1 LRIINLNSK
10 QLSDVSPSIAYH
22 SQIYE
27 LFVITASIYWLINL
41 KYLAEVIVCNVIT
54 NIS

>member
-1 LRIINLNSK
+1 LRIINLNRK
-10 QLSDVSPSIAYH
+10 QLTDVSPSIAYH

-27 LFVITASIYWLINL
+27 LFVITASVYELINHKNL
-41 KYLAEVIVCNVIT
+41 IEVIVFNIIT